1 MISPNSA
8 QDPVRRELIKEFY
21 AKYLKK
27 YKEYLPAKFGE
38 FDTQEKSDAIK
49 TLFDTRERV
58 SENLSYRNQADT
70 IDKIQLGVN
79 FNRLSMH
86 WFNLSTKLSKKN
98 IPIFDISQTDDKY
111 TRTLRDYYPDLSVSY
126 NFLRLTQKVNYW
138 FAPKIAFTNS
148 RDFDEDNL
156 VMNNIDAGSRIVEGK
171 TFNDYT
177 ATSYYTV
184 VADKKP
190 TFSAE
195 LPLIIYFKDSKYG
208 IDFAVNSE
216 FRKGFD
222 NVGGRIGIYIPIK
235 SGEDMVTIEPVIKFK
250 KLEQDISFKE
260 KKVTFGINLSITL
273 PNFIVG
279 GKSK

>member
-1 MISPNSA
+1 
-8 QDPVRRELIKEFY
+8 
-21 AKYLKK
+21 
-27 YKEYLPAKFGE
+27 
-38 FDTQEKSDAIK
+38 
-49 TLFDTRERV
+49 
-58 SENLSYRNQADT
+58 
-70 IDKIQLGVN
+70 
-79 FNRLSMH
+79 MH